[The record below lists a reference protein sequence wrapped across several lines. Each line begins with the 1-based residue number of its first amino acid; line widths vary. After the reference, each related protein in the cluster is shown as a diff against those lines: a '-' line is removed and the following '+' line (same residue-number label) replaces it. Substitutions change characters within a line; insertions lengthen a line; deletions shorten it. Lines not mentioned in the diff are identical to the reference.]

1 VCVISTV
8 VYSLYSML
16 YLTAYLIQANKKG
29 PEGPLV
35 LPIPENIL
43 NY

>member
-1 VCVISTV
+1 
-8 VYSLYSML
+8 VYRAIMCY
-16 YLTAYLIQANKKG
+16 YLLLETSANKKG

-43 NY
+43 N